1 MYLMSLDALDRQDHG
16 PDTDID
22 ASGLLARAAQT
33 QHWLRDKA
41 AGIEKQ
47 RSLTPEVVDRLV
59 GDGLFRITQPRIYGG
74 LGLEPK
80 SAWQAVFEI
89 ARGCSST
96 AWILGLSS
104 ANVVMIGKFSD
115 EAQRDVFLSG
125 KPTIVSLLTG
135 GVGQDIAVEHVDGG
149 MLLSGRWRYASGIDV
164 ASWAGL
170 LVPIPRDGKAVMHV
184 VLVPADAFAI
194 DHQSWDVLGM
204 RGTGSKDIWLQK
216 TFVPEHR
223 WMDWQTLQDGGRHP
237 TCLQHGPITSVPLN
251 AVNAMS
257 TLAPTLGVASAVAE
271 EFCAIVRAKVSPAA
285 QKALIEDRVAQ
296 IEAATSEA
304 TLAILRRS
312 LLDDAEDIVREAQQP
327 GGIGLADRA
336 AMRTRIAV
344 ASRLALRTA
353 QGMFAALGGSVLP
366 TGTRI
371 ERLFRDLHAMSS
383 HMLLQPDAIG
393 ESYGRLLL
401 GLPLP
406 PSARI

>member
-1 MYLMSLDALDRQDHG
+1 MSSLALDRQDRG
-16 PDTDID
+16 SDADID
-22 ASGLLARAAQT
+22 ASRLLVRAEQT
-33 QHWLRDKA
+33 QQWLRDKA
-41 AGIEKQ
+41 TGIEKR
-47 RSLTPEVVDRLV
+47 RSLTPEVVERLV
-59 GDGLFRITQPRIYGG
+59 DDGLFRITQPSIYGG

-80 SAWQAVFEI
+80 LAWQATFEI

-96 AWILGLSS
+96 AWILALSS

-115 EAQRDVFLSG
+115 QAQRDVFMSG

-135 GVGQDIAVEHVDGG
+135 GVGQDIRIEHADGG

-164 ASWAGL
+164 ATWAGL
-170 LVPIPRDGKAVMHV
+170 LVPVPRNGKPVLHV

-194 DHQSWDVLGM
+194 DHESWDVLGM
-204 RGTGSKDIWLQK
+204 RGTGSKDISLQK

-223 WMDWQTLQDGGRHP
+223 WMDWQVLQDGGCHP
-237 TCLQHGPITSVPLN
+237 TCARHGRITDVPLN

-271 EFCAIVRAKVSPAA
+271 EFRAIVRAKVSPAG
-285 QKALIEDRVAQ
+285 QKALVEDRVAQ

-312 LLDDAEDIVREAQQP
+312 LLDDADDLMREVERT
-327 GGIGLADRA
+327 GTVSLADRA

-344 ASRLALRTA
+344 VSRLALRTA

-366 TGTRI
+366 SGTRI

-406 PSARI
+406 PTARI